1 MAELILHH
9 YDFSSFAEKPRMILG
24 HKQLAWRS
32 VEQPMVM
39 PKPLLLPLTGG
50 YRRIPVLQVGAD
62 VYCDTRCIAEELERR
77 HPAPT
82 LFPGGSRGQC
92 EAVSQWG
99 DNALSWACGRY
110 ATGLRTD
117 DLPQAFY
124 VDRSAMWGLPP
135 NVNRAAGV
143 ASRYHVQLLAQLDW
157 LEPWCAGGQPYLLG
171 AAPSLADY
179 AVYQALYFL
188 TVNGDAVRAVLAPFS
203 AVRAWMG
210 RVAAIGHGRPSP
222 LDGEAALAIARAA
235 EPETPPPAG
244 DAPPDPS
251 GLRPGDPI
259 AVLPTDYARDP
270 VEGVMVALT
279 RTRVTLRREDPAVG
293 TVHVHFPRLNYRI
306 RGA

>member
-1 MAELILHH
+1 MADLILHH
-9 YDFSSFAEKPRMILG
+9 YDFSSFAEKPRMIMG
-24 HKQLAWRS
+24 HKGLAWHS

-77 HPAPT
+77 HPQPT
-82 LFPGGSRGQC
+82 LFPEHSRGQC
-92 EAVSQWG
+92 EAISMWG

-117 DLPQAFY
+117 SLPQEFFD
-124 VDRSAMWGLPP
+124 DRSAMWGLPP
-135 NVNRAAGV
+135 SVNRAAGV
-143 ASRYHVQLLAQLDW
+143 VTRYHVQLVAQLDW
-157 LEPWCAGGQPYLLG
+157 LEPWCAGGPPFLLG

-188 TVNGDAVRAVLAPFS
+188 TVNGAEVQAVLDPFPAVRD
-203 AVRAWMG
+203 WMG
-210 RVAAIGHGRPSP
+210 RVAAIGHGRPTP
-222 LDGEAALAIARAA
+222 LAGEA
-235 EPETPPPAG
+235 PPAG
-244 DAPPDPS
+244 DGSPDPS
-251 GLRPGDPI
+251 GLRPGDGV
-259 AVLPTDYARDP
+259 AVMPTDYARDP
-270 VEGVMVALT
+270 VEGTLVALT

-293 TVHVHFPRLNYRI
+293 VVHVHFPRLNYRV